1 MSIQTG
7 EAAQGRK
14 WKNISTKRKRAY
26 RLGLSPQ
33 RTQRLLSFY
42 LSMFSVSSVVKARVG
57 FNLGVTRSAGRVGG
71 GRPGRSKMGLA
82 THLAFGMLHV
92 THAEHRW
99 KQKATAV
106 TNSFGNSVHE
116 CIHVN
121 GFVNTGLIQFKLMA
135 P

>member
-7 EAAQGRK
+7 EIAQGHK
-14 WKNISTKRKRAY
+14 WKNISIKRKRAD
-26 RLGLSPQ
+26 RFGLSPQ
-33 RTQRLLSFY
+33 RAQRSLASLSV
-42 LSMFSVSSVVKARVG
+42 LSVSSVVKVRAG
-57 FNLGVTRSAGRVGG
+57 FNFGVTRSAGRVGG

-82 THLAFGMLHV
+82 THVAFGMLHA

-121 GFVNTGLIQFKLMA
+121 GFVNTGLIQFK
-135 P
+135 